1 MRRFILQENVR
12 RLHALLSNTTDD
24 ARRAQLS
31 VLLAEA
37 ENELAIGMDVWRH
50 TSDLNIPRPVSQML
64 EDELEEFVER
74 QHAAYGS
81 LHLYNGQKRILY
93 LVAQLNFSASLV
105 HNFGSIPVR
114 DGGTVCAKAAALG
127 ESIYVPDL
135 HENGSDYPLTVAHA
149 SGNIRAVQST
159 PVFGKDGNL
168 LGVFSSHY
176 AGAHDFGEEERM
188 NCAKTA
194 LRLRPL
200 MERAL
205 YA

>member
-12 RLHALLSNTTDD
+12 RLQALLSHATDD
-24 ARRAQLS
+24 ARRGQLS
-31 VLLAEA
+31 ALLAEA

-50 TSDLNIPRPVSQML
+50 TSHLNIPRPVSQML

-74 QHAAYGS
+74 QRAAYGS
-81 LHLYNGQKRILY
+81 LQIYDGQERVLY
-93 LVAQLNFSASLV
+93 LVAQLNFTASLV
-105 HNFGSIPVR
+105 HNFGSIPVL
-114 DGGTVCAKAAALG
+114 DGGTVCARAAALG

-135 HENGSDYPLTVAHA
+135 RENGSDYPLTVAHA
-149 SGNIRAVQST
+149 SDKVRAVQST
-159 PVFGKDGNL
+159 PVFAKDGNL

-176 AGAHDFGEEERM
+176 AESHDFNEEERM
-188 NCAKTA
+188 SCAKTA